1 MHGVQDAATRAG
13 ALNRRTSTS
22 PTPPPRPN
30 ALATV
35 AGHGDYVKCLTYAE
49 QGSVLVSGGLDKRIL
64 LWDLQRMSAPLM
76 VLRGGSGAAEGGS
89 DGGWGGGGG
98 SASNSAMVNPT
109 GYSPAAAGRQQG
121 RGQQQGAGAPW
132 LSDEGEGG
140 WPHLRDPL
148 RVALRAGQAAAGP
161 NEVLELCRQ
170 NKGSVHCVAAATDAS
185 LVASGGTDRMIRLLD
200 PRAGGGQAAKV
211 CKLDGHG
218 DNVRCVKID
227 EGGTRVVSGSSDGTI
242 RVWDVRQ
249 QCCLGVYELP
259 GGSVWA
265 MQPSPCDLDVY
276 YSGGRGRRVYRTD
289 FRTGESS
296 LVCMTD
302 SEVLDIELE
311 LGRGGG
317 TDSTGP
323 YEQPMSMWL
332 SSTQPHIALWGGE
345 ASGGGLALRSGRPAA
360 AAGAADMAVADGVG
374 DRAAEEDDMEVDVF
388 DVTPAFAED
397 PAEGGGEAGGV
408 GGEGGGCLLDAPVGL
423 IRGQPG
429 VVRHKVLN
437 NRRHVL
443 TEDDARPLP
452 NVALWD
458 VTKARQVEAYP
469 RGTVLEDKERS
480 LLEIIAVRPWFTVD
494 THLGTPLVSLTES
507 NVFDGELYAVDA
519 RGERQTLLASP
530 PPSPSPSPSPAAA
543 AAAVGGTNG
552 VVATAEAAA
561 EPEFSRQ
568 PAPSSSS
575 SLSSTLPSASQG
587 KGGTAAVA
595 KTAEGGAADGSVE
608 SGGGATAAAPKG
620 VAAAG
625 AEPGPGPRPGPG
637 AAVRAPKGRSVQ
649 DEVKVNL
656 GDAALRGLFSR
667 WVDQHLRL
675 HGDGGGGGGGGGGAL
690 ASS

>member
-1 MHGVQDAATRAG
+1 SECITIPAGSNMSGIYPRQWADRKKQQAPARKRRLVTYTMQPLNEQPGHRFGVNRILRLGEDSLLSAGRDGVIRLWDVSSMLDQAAARGSAGGGRRDDADDADEHQPQHPQPPCTGVFASHTDWVTGLAVAEGRIMASASYDGTLKLWDLAAADRARNTDKGGREAAAAAAAAAAVVAARRMEVGGRDEEDYRRWGLGGRGEEAAGEANGSGTGMHGVQDAAARA
-13 ALNRRTSTS
+13 AASNRRT
-22 PTPPPRPN
+22 PPLPPPPPPPRPS

-49 QGSVLVSGGLDKRIL
+49 QHGVLVSGGLDKRIL

-76 VLRGGSGAAEGGS
+76 VLRGGSGAADGGGS
-89 DGGWGGGGG
+89 DGGWGAGAG
-98 SASNSAMVNPT
+98 SASNNAMMNSA
-109 GYSPAAAGRQQG
+109 GYSPAAGRQLG
-121 RGQQQGAGAPW
+121 GGQRQGAGAPW

-140 WPHLRDPL
+140 WTHLRDPL

-170 NKGSVHCVAAATDAS
+170 NKGSVHCVAAAADAS

-296 LVCMTD
+296 LVCVTD
-302 SEVLDIELE
+302 SEVLDMELE

-360 AAGAADMAVADGVG
+360 SAVVTAAAADGDG
-374 DRAAEEDDMEVDVF
+374 DRAEEDDMDMDVF
-388 DVTPAFAED
+388 DVTPPFAEY
-397 PAEGGGEAGGV
+397 PAEGEGEAGGM
-408 GGEGGGCLLDAPVGL
+408 GGEGGGCLL
-423 IRGQPG
+423 
-429 VVRHKVLN
+429 
-437 NRRHVL
+437 
-443 TEDDARPLP
+443 
-452 NVALWD
+452 
-458 VTKARQVEAYP
+458 
-469 RGTVLEDKERS
+469 
-480 LLEIIAVRPWFTVD
+480 
-494 THLGTPLVSLTES
+494 
-507 NVFDGELYAVDA
+507 
-519 RGERQTLLASP
+519 
-530 PPSPSPSPSPAAA
+530 
-543 AAAVGGTNG
+543 
-552 VVATAEAAA
+552 
-561 EPEFSRQ
+561 
-568 PAPSSSS
+568 
-575 SLSSTLPSASQG
+575 
-587 KGGTAAVA
+587 
-595 KTAEGGAADGSVE
+595 
-608 SGGGATAAAPKG
+608 
-620 VAAAG
+620 
-625 AEPGPGPRPGPG
+625 
-637 AAVRAPKGRSVQ
+637 
-649 DEVKVNL
+649 
-656 GDAALRGLFSR
+656 
-667 WVDQHLRL
+667 
-675 HGDGGGGGGGGGGAL
+675 
-690 ASS
+690 